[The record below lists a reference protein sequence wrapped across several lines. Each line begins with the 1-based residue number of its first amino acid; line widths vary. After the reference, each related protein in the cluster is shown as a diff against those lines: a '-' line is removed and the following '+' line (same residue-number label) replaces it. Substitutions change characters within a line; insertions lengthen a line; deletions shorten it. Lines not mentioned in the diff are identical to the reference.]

1 MYLSFRGKNYP
12 LILCLLFLSFLF
24 ITETVFAQE
33 NKEDKKSE
41 LIQINNQKGKAPII
55 IIPGLIGSELV
66 NKQTNETVWFKLTQ
80 SKDDDVRLPISTN
93 LIKNKDNLIAGDIL
107 RSVKYLR
114 FLPETEIYEK
124 LTNSLDEAGGY
135 KEEKWDTPSE
145 TGYEDSYYVFPYD
158 WRHDNVENA
167 RLLVQKITALK
178 AKLKRPNLKFNVIAH
193 SMGGLI
199 ARYAARF
206 GDADLP
212 RGNRIIKPTW
222 AGAKHF
228 NKIFLIGTPNEGSLS
243 ALDSLINGFP
253 LPAIKGIKIPFIH
266 EISRFDV
273 FTIPSAY
280 QLLPHTGTAKIYDEN
295 LKPLKID
302 LFDPQIWEKYGW
314 VAYTDPKFAKEFSPQ
329 EQKSARQFF
338 RIVLNRAKRFQEA
351 LDADSNT
358 KTPVSMYIF
367 GADCRKTLEGMVIYH
382 DKKKDEWKTLFK
394 PDSFTRSD
402 GTKVDDK
409 ELEELIFTDGDGVVT
424 RNSLLTLTSP
434 STKLPIN
441 NYNMA
446 LFVNNVYFT
455 CEAHNKLTGNVEV
468 QNRIFQELTAK

>member
-1 MYLSFRGKNYP
+1 MYLLFRTTN
-12 LILCLLFLSFLF
+12 LQLVFCLAVFTSLF
-24 ITETVFAQE
+24 ITHSIQAQNGKPE
-33 NKEDKKSE
+33 I
-41 LIQINNQKGKAPII
+41 IQISSQKGKSPII

-66 NKQTNETVWFKLTQ
+66 NKTTNETVWFKLTK

-93 LIKNKDNLIAGDIL
+93 LARNRDNLIAGDIL
-107 RSVKYLR
+107 RSVKYLK

-124 LTNSLDEAGGY
+124 LTESLEKSGGY
-135 KEEKWDTPSE
+135 KEEKWETPSA

-158 WRHDNVENA
+158 WRRDNVENA
-167 RLLVQKITALK
+167 RLLIRKIAALK
-178 AKLKRPNLKFNVIAH
+178 LKLKRPDLKFNVIAH

-212 RGNRIIKPTW
+212 KGNRTIKPTW

-228 NKIFLIGTPNEGSLS
+228 DKIFLIGTPNEGSLS
-243 ALDSLINGFP
+243 TLDSMINGFP

-266 EISRFDV
+266 EINKFDV

-280 QLLPHTGTAKIYDEN
+280 QLLPHMGTARIYDEN

-302 LFDPQIWEKYGW
+302 LFNPLTWEKYGW
-314 VAYTDPKFAKEFSPQ
+314 AVYKDEKFKKEFSPQ
-329 EQKSARQFF
+329 EQKVARQFF
-338 RIVLNRAKRFQEA
+338 HLVLNRAKRFQQA
-351 LDADSNT
+351 LDAEMNS

-367 GADCRKTLEGMVIYH
+367 GADCKQTLEGMIIYQ
-382 DKKKDEWKTLFK
+382 DKKKNEWKTLFQ

-402 GTKVDDK
+402 GTKVTDK
-409 ELEELIFTDGDGVVT
+409 EVKALLFTDGDGVVT
-424 RNSLLTLTSP
+424 KDSLLTSTLP
-434 STKLPIN
+434 STKVQIN
-441 NYNMA
+441 TYNMA
-446 LFVNNVYFT
+446 LFVNNIYFT

-468 QNRIFQELTAK
+468 QNRIFTELIAK